1 MDILKAIRKQYY
13 KNELRKFNKNDPY
26 AHIGHFTSTP
36 EEYEL
41 VKKRLDKEKEYLKNK
56 IKENS

>member
-1 MDILKAIRKQYY
+1 MDILKKIRKCYY
-13 KNELRKFNKNDPY
+13 KNELRKFNNKDLY
-26 AHIGHFTSTP
+26 AHIGHFTSTD

-41 VKKRLDKEKEYLKNK
+41 AKKRLDNKKAYLKKK